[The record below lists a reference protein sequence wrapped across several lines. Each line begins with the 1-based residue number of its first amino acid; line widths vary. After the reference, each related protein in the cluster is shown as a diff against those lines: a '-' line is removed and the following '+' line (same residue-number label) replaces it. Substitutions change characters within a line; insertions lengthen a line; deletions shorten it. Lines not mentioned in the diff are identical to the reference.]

1 MSTAAGLRAAALLAA
16 LAVAGCKD
24 PYSHDRTAP
33 AYPQKT
39 GPRVATPSD
48 IDQPAPPVK
57 TPPQTE
63 RSGSGPNSARAAAR
77 SFAWRWANWSW
88 RTAARQQRALA
99 RLADGHLARQLL
111 ANAESA
117 RIDAALAR
125 DKPGS
130 RGAVAAVRLKVS
142 AARAAG
148 IVVTREQAL
157 TDEHTDLGGQ
167 RYRVYA
173 VRLVHDRR
181 RWEVSAWTPQP

>member
-1 MSTAAGLRAAALLAA
+1 MSAAAALRAAALLAVLA
-16 LAVAGCKD
+16 LVGCED
-24 PYSHDRTAP
+24 PYAHDRTAP
-33 AYPQKT
+33 PGART
-39 GPRVATPSD
+39 SPRVATPSD
-48 IDQPAPPVK
+48 IDQPAPPAK
-57 TPPQTE
+57 TAPKTE
-63 RSGSGPNSARAAAR
+63 PSGLRPSSARAAAR

-99 RLADGHLARQLL
+99 RLADGDLARQLL
-111 ANAESA
+111 ADAESV

-130 RGAVAAVRLKVS
+130 RGTVTAVQLKVS

-148 IVVTREQAL
+148 IVVTREQTL
-157 TDEHTDLGGQ
+157 TDEHPDLGGQ
-167 RYRVYA
+167 RYRVYT

>member
-1 MSTAAGLRAAALLAA
+1 MTVAAALRAAALLAA
-16 LAVAGCKD
+16 LALAGCED
-24 PYSHDRTAP
+24 PYSHNRTAP
-33 AYPQKT
+33 PGART
-39 GPRVATPSD
+39 TPRSASPSD
-48 IDQPAPPVK
+48 IDQPAPPAK
-57 TPPQTE
+57 TPPKTE
-63 RSGSGPNSARAAAR
+63 RTALRPSSARAAAR

-99 RLADGHLARQLL
+99 RLADGDLVRQLL
-111 ANAESA
+111 ANAKSA

-130 RGAVAAVRLKVS
+130 RGTVAAVELKVS
-142 AARAAG
+142 AARAVG

-157 TDEHTDLGGQ
+157 TDGSAELGGQ
-167 RYRVYA
+167 RYCLYT